1 MSTKTIRKPHPDAI
15 ATVYGWALPK
25 TGEILVSVR
34 GLPNQVEGFKPNRPF
49 KVEVAAK
56 KAVDE
61 VVEPAALVIKLEP
74 GIPPENE
81 LPAPTTPEDLDKL
94 LGADAEPKGPGRPQ
108 GVKDSTQ
115 RVQPKRGPRKATA
128 E

>member
-1 MSTKTIRKPHPDAI
+1 MSTETIRKPHPDAI

-25 TGEILVSVR
+25 TGEILVSKH
-34 GLPNQVEGFKPNRPF
+34 GLPNPVEGFKPNRPF
-49 KVEVAAK
+49 KVEVAVEK
-56 KAVDE
+56 TVEE
-61 VVEPAALVIKLEP
+61 VVEPVVPVIEPEP

-81 LPAPTTPEDLDKL
+81 LPVPTTPEDLDKL
-94 LGADAEPKGPGRPQ
+94 LGSDAEPKGPGRPQ

-115 RVQPKRGPRKATA
+115 RVQPKRGPRKAKA